1 MSLGVLMK
9 ARRVCLAFLLLR
21 IHSDTIYAKRL
32 GPLTSI
38 LFRLDLVLMERAIQI
53 ESSKMA
59 NEFGSGTK

>member
-1 MSLGVLMK
+1 MP
-9 ARRVCLAFLLLR
+9 CFLLLR